1 MIDLFTKQEKIFLSF
16 LLFAIIVGAGIKI
29 YKSYS
34 RTAMQ
39 QTQSEEAD
47 ETGKLVQAKA
57 NLIDS
62 LLQARPLTFKEV
74 GFSPGRTGLDSV
86 GSTGESTN
94 RNLSVE
100 INTATVAELEQLP
113 QIGPV
118 LADRIVNYRSV
129 YGAFKTIEDITKVKG
144 IGEKKLNKIK
154 PYIYIKRVR

>member
-34 RTAMQ
+34 KTAMQ
-39 QTQSEEAD
+39 VTHSEEAD

-57 NLIDS
+57 ALIDS
-62 LLQARPLTFKEV
+62 VLQARALPFKGV
-74 GFSPGRTGLDSV
+74 DF
-86 GSTGESTN
+86 STGEVGLNNSDSAVISTH
-94 RNLSVE
+94 RTFSVE

-118 LADRIVNYRSV
+118 LADRIVDYRNV
-129 YGAFKTIEDITKVKG
+129 YGSFKIIEDLTKVKG
-144 IGEKKLNKIK
+144 IGEKKLNHIK